1 MKKNNRKIAVKDIIN
16 QIKNLI
22 YKINDRSF
30 CDICDSDREQVYK
43 KLVAIE
49 CQLQSAIGTGKE
61 NVEMLIMEIMGLVQP
76 LMVNINKGLVSAVFS
91 YLDRIESRIK
101 ELRAILDGDIVL
113 QGDNSLTKK
122 ELKTRNKIFVLEE
135 QKLEFNR
142 NRAIIKEDMRS
153 CKKEIKDLENNMTSE
168 SDLSVVSDCYRDILL
183 RKTQENQMAIRYRNY
198 SSCCDVLDRIIQQ
211 LNEEFRLRRVSEGQ
225 LVKINVIIDKY
236 IEESII
242 DNPEKALQ
250 ILNHFEREL
259 MDMIKKTSI
268 IESKLFVSNVD
279 QESQINEALAY
290 KSMLMNREL
299 EKKNL
304 EKKNLELDGC
314 EIVKNSNKVGK

>member
-1 MKKNNRKIAVKDIIN
+1 
-16 QIKNLI
+16 
-22 YKINDRSF
+22 
-30 CDICDSDREQVYK
+30 
-43 KLVAIE
+43 
-49 CQLQSAIGTGKE
+49 
-61 NVEMLIMEIMGLVQP
+61 
-76 LMVNINKGLVSAVFS
+76 
-91 YLDRIESRIK
+91 
-101 ELRAILDGDIVL
+101 
-113 QGDNSLTKK
+113 
-122 ELKTRNKIFVLEE
+122 
-135 QKLEFNR
+135 
-142 NRAIIKEDMRS
+142 
-153 CKKEIKDLENNMTSE
+153 
-168 SDLSVVSDCYRDILL
+168 
-183 RKTQENQMAIRYRNY
+183 MAIRYRNY